1 MVRENVLEDIV
12 ELYNKLHGVEAQA
25 KILEIKDNGIVFVEF
40 KGSFCHTCGV
50 RDWLEDLAYLAQ
62 SRGIPVELVE
72 MVEPRGEERDFKR
85 IGVFK
90 LSGSKNIACGGL
102 SGGEN
107 C

>member
-1 MVRENVLEDIV
+1 MVRKYVLEDIV

-62 SRGIPVELVE
+62 SRGIQVELVE
-72 MVEPRGEERDFKR
+72 MIEPRGEERDFKR
-85 IGVFK
+85 VGVFK